1 MSRADDV
8 LNEMQNKKSSQK
20 SRADEVLE
28 EMTGKSAQ
36 NSKDVWN
43 ANGMNDIFNNFSAN
57 KYEKKNGAMI
67 YKYDDPLADEVTKVD
82 DEYINKYI
90 QNMQS
95 YANSAQGMYT
105 DALNNALTGDVSG
118 FVDTEG
124 DATWQLQKQT
134 DAIKRYLEENP
145 DAYGSN
151 RQSLM
156 DFVTSSG
163 EMVSNYRDI
172 ISNLEDENWVK
183 SYREETEYQKNW
195 GGVSAEERQKRY
207 EDNQKRIDEL
217 TKNGML
223 LDWFLT
229 DEEKAEVEK
238 LRAENQ
244 AYENGNKGT
253 SKVVDFYSNLA
264 KQPDFDKIAAN
275 RGEIPTKEEIAK
287 FDAMNDQ
294 TTWSYD
300 ANGVAHDA
308 FGNELATDQYG
319 NLYNPHAQQSPVS
332 DRLGLYLS
340 ATDEEIKD
348 YMSTLSSDV
357 WAGVISDATDGSWGQ
372 LTEDEIKIYYYLR
385 NTEGQEAADKYLAD
399 MKPELNRRETIANTE
414 KWGKEYDNANI
425 LKKLKMNAET
435 IPANLF
441 SGVAGFIDNTAK
453 AVSGN
458 EINPY
463 DLIHGGARYTDT
475 VRAKTAEDLDKTN
488 FKIPLVDFTLG
499 DIYQTTM
506 SRIDS
511 ALATTIAGPAGTALL
526 GMQAAEREAYKLY
539 QQGASDAQITA
550 GALLAG
556 AAEMVWEYVSFDQL
570 EKMKSQDIATISKR
584 VKSILAQGLGE
595 AREESLTTVTNL
607 ITNALVMG
615 TKSDLAEMYK
625 ENKDKAFGM
634 FNDVVQEITHDAL
647 GGFIGGVGAGV
658 GGVATNYIKN
668 NADYKAAARYN
679 EVQTRKAVQA
689 KLEAMGETEGTQAV
703 AEAIAKKL
711 NGEKLTMADEML
723 IDGSVYGNQLLKQ
736 IESGNANSVVSVDT
750 GMPKSYNKENKVYNE
765 GVMNDGQRLQQNDRA
780 GSIGNSAQ
788 GMAGLQQGYGEA
800 FGRGEKHG
808 GVVVDSGVVRVSK
821 ELAEAQSKRGTPVYP
836 VVNTTAEPNSFEQAL
851 IDGRNSDPNNG
862 WCVTPKSAEELRS
875 DNVRTFMNESR
886 TTGFG
891 IAQNGDIVAVFKNRN
906 GGPKRA
912 LDTMMPIAIE
922 QGGDR
927 LDCYGDGLVDVYSQY
942 GFVPVA
948 RVEFNPEYA
957 NDGWT
962 PDKGSPYIYFMVHNG
977 DPASVVAEKKGTY
990 PQFTEE
996 QLDALPTYGKDDY
1009 DAAMQYR
1016 DSLLDNK
1023 KAPETVQQQAVET
1036 KQDSNLPETAVGA
1049 AKQDFTG
1056 KAGYYDLLSDE
1067 NSQPDRPGD
1076 VRPMEVLKTDP
1087 YGRRVTEF
1095 AANAFGAEVTSD
1107 EMADRI
1113 QEMIYDGALG
1123 FDTKTNKQLLDQA
1136 AKEIKEDGLAKS
1148 RDKVTRATFSGKT
1161 RESDIAKAML
1171 LYNIYVSRGNPSD
1184 IENASE
1190 IMVDL
1195 STVANETGRK
1205 LQLFSVFRKMSPE
1218 GQLSTVEKSVERA
1231 IDKINKKR
1239 NDKNKADKFDIPN
1252 ELKTAYIEAARRDSY
1267 ERSEES
1273 AEAKA
1278 IAEREIYKAAAAS
1291 VKSTLGEKL
1300 QAWRYMAMLGNVKTQ
1315 ARNVFGNAIMRPL
1328 VSTKRAIGAGLE
1340 AIFLD
1345 KENRTKAVL
1354 GVGKNARELMQWAAE
1369 DSKTTNAQELMSYSA
1384 RTGDTA
1390 ATAIEQERAVYDWQ
1404 WLETL
1409 RKFTKAVPEAADGL
1423 FKTQEYTMSLASFMK
1438 ARGYTAEDLKSGKV
1452 PQNVISE
1459 GRSYAANEAL
1469 KATFNDVNELSSALS
1484 KRYQG
1489 NSAALK
1495 ALNAVAEGVLPFRK
1509 TPANIVVR
1517 AVEYS
1522 PVGIASAV
1530 WDAATKLKSGKT
1542 TGAKVIDKMAS
1553 GLTGSAAMAL
1563 GYALA
1568 KGLLGV
1574 RLRGRVDEEEEL
1586 AGHKS
1591 YSLEIGDKSY
1601 DISWAAPAVIPLFVG
1616 ANMVEYGADA
1626 EVSDMANFLSAS
1638 ALSLE
1643 PMLELSCL
1651 SSLND
1656 IVESTKYA
1664 EEGTALYTIMANG
1677 ATSYLTQYI
1686 PTLFGQFEQVTEG
1699 TKNKVYTTADTAAG
1713 RTIETAIGRMTQ
1725 RIPGVDL
1732 FQAERVDEWGETEP
1746 ERTATEKIFGAFV
1759 SPWGYVTEIDDSKLT
1774 QEITRLQEST
1784 GSGAVAP
1791 STPDK
1796 KLSYTNSKGEKVK
1809 DYTLSAD
1816 EWSQMAK
1823 KQGQTQKEL
1832 AEKVISSDLYKNL
1845 PDEYKAEAIEK
1856 VYTYARE
1863 MARLDVIKDYTVS
1876 TTNNWTLAAQDDPVN
1891 AILLKAATDSIIDGL
1906 VPEDGYDKPRTVQK
1920 VEAITSADELLS
1932 QEEQADALRDLLTDG
1947 MAKRYDA
1954 FMSTTYEVNKVKK
1967 TTTNDD
1973 FAKVYAIYTK
1983 DKDSQDYGKDDA
1995 IKEIMREFGITKSQA
2010 RKLYEVYT
2018 EDLDK

>member
-1 MSRADDV
+1 MVEQSFDDL
-8 LNEMQNKKSSQK
+8 LNEVTSERNKRIEEAKASKLTFDDLLKQTTQERYESGAEKVDAESIDKLISDLNGGKTQK
-20 SRADEVLE
+20 
-28 EMTGKSAQ
+28 
-36 NSKDVWN
+36 NKDVWN

-90 QNMQS
+90 QNMQN
-95 YANSAQGMYT
+95 YANSAQSVYT

-134 DAIKRYLEENP
+134 DAIKKYLEENP

-183 SYREETEYQKNW
+183 SFRTETEYQNKWGNYATAEDFEKYSELAKDFDYKDFGSTKYHKSKSRRQRSYRTIDDYRAAAMALYEHNGGKIDSQEAAKNLDHINIFRNMNDDEFKLL
-195 GGVSAEERQKRY
+195 SYFIQKDKEE
-207 EDNQKRIDEL
+207 N
-217 TKNGML
+217 T
-223 LDWFLT
+223 
-229 DEEKAEVEK
+229 
-238 LRAENQ
+238 
-244 AYENGNKGT
+244 
-253 SKVVDFYSNLA
+253 NLA
-264 KQPDFDKIAAN
+264 KQYVDDMSEVL
-275 RGEIPTKEEIAK
+275 RG
-287 FDAMNDQ
+287 
-294 TTWSYD
+294 
-300 ANGVAHDA
+300 
-308 FGNELATDQYG
+308 
-319 NLYNPHAQQSPVS
+319 
-332 DRLGLYLS
+332 R
-340 ATDEEIKD
+340 
-348 YMSTLSSDV
+348 
-357 WAGVISDATDGSWGQ
+357 
-372 LTEDEIKIYYYLR
+372 
-385 NTEGQEAADKYLAD
+385 EGY
-399 MKPELNRRETIANTE
+399 RIANTI
-414 KWGKEYDNANI
+414 DNINI
-425 LKKLKMNAET
+425 PVVEDIAKLSTGAAAGLINAYSGFAQYASGKKLPTDVSQYANAYIGDTLDGFAKYAHEAATTVGNMAPSILMSSALTPVAGSVFMGMSAAGNAYADALSKGYDEGSAKAYGTIIGALEGGLQSTIGGISSLAGIKGGKVMSKIAGIKKAGLRIAAKLGWNTLKEIGEEELQNFLEPAVRSIVFGEDYDAPKIEELLETAIVTAISTGALEAGGTISRDIAET
-435 IPANLF
+435 KL
-441 SGVAGFIDNTAK
+441 K
-453 AVSGN
+453 N
-458 EINPY
+458 E
-463 DLIHGGARYTDT
+463 L
-475 VRAKTAEDLDKTN
+475 
-488 FKIPLVDFTLG
+488 
-499 DIYQTTM
+499 QTT
-506 SRIDS
+506 
-511 ALATTIAGPAGTALL
+511 
-526 GMQAAEREAYKLY
+526 
-539 QQGASDAQITA
+539 
-550 GALLAG
+550 
-556 AAEMVWEYVSFDQL
+556 
-570 EKMKSQDIATISKR
+570 
-584 VKSILAQGLGE
+584 
-595 AREESLTTVTNL
+595 
-607 ITNALVMG
+607 
-615 TKSDLAEMYK
+615 
-625 ENKDKAFGM
+625 
-634 FNDVVQEITHDAL
+634 
-647 GGFIGGVGAGV
+647 
-658 GGVATNYIKN
+658 
-668 NADYKAAARYN
+668 
-679 EVQTRKAVQA
+679 
-689 KLEAMGETEGTQAV
+689 LEAMGETEGTQAV
-703 AEAIAKKL
+703 AEAITKKL
-711 NGEKLTMADEML
+711 AGNKLTMADEML

-736 IESGNANSVVSVDT
+736 IESGNANSDVSVDT

-780 GSIGNSAQ
+780 GSVGNSAQ
-788 GMAGLQQGYGEA
+788 GMAGVQRTDGTEYQGRQQS
-800 FGRGEKHG
+800 G
-808 GVVVDSGVVRVSK
+808 GMAVDSGVVRVSQ

-836 VVNTTAEPNSFEQAL
+836 VVNTTAEPKSFEQAL
-851 IDGRNSDPNNG
+851 TDGRNSDPKNG
-862 WCVTPKSAEELRS
+862 WCVTPKTAGDLQS
-875 DNVRTFMNESR
+875 DNVRTFMSESG

-891 IAQNGDIVAVFKNRN
+891 IAQNGDIVAVFKNKN
-906 GGPKRA
+906 SGPKKA
-912 LDTMMPIAIE
+912 LNTLMPIAIE

-927 LDCYGDGLVDVYSQY
+927 LDCYGEGLVGVYAQY

-962 PDKGSPYIYFMVHNG
+962 PDKGNPYIYFMVHNG
-977 DPASVVAEKKGTY
+977 DPANVVAEKMGTY
-990 PQFTEE
+990 PKIAKE

-1023 KAPETVQQQAVET
+1023 KTPETVQQQAVET

-1056 KAGYYDLLSDE
+1056 KAGYYDLLTDE
-1067 NSQPDRPGD
+1067 NAQPDRPGD
-1076 VRPMEVLKTDP
+1076 VRPMEVLKTDL

-1746 ERTATEKIFGAFV
+1746 ERTAAEKIFGAFV

-1876 TTNNWTLAAQDDPVN
+1876 TANSWTIAAQDDPVN

-1906 VPEDGYDKPRTVQK
+1906 VPENGYEKPRTAQK
-1920 VEAITSADELLS
+1920 VEAITSADKLLS
-1932 QEEQADALRDLLTDG
+1932 QEEQADALRDILSDG
-1947 MAKRYDA
+1947 MAERYDV